1 MDGGRDFLLDAAI
14 VRIMKGAKKLGH
26 EELLNNVIKAV
37 EKSFQAQPRFFKKR
51 VEQMIEQDYIRRD
64 DNDSNVYHYVA

>member
-37 EKSFQAQPRFFKKR
+37 EKSFQVQPKFFKNR
-51 VEQMIEQDYIRRD
+51 VGQMITQEYIRRD
-64 DNDSNVYHYVA
+64 EKDATVYHYVA